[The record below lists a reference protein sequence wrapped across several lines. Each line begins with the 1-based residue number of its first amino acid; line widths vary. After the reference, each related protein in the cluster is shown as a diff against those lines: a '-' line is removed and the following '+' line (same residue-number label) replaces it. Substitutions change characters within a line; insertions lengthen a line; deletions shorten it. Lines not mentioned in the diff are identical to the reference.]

1 MRNAKEGPAKKGKNL
16 SSCVDTFGGEQERS
30 DAASKSSS
38 ILPSRL
44 QRGSLELKAAGNE
57 LSSRHPQQD
66 HIQSSAHPTP
76 GTTAP
81 SAKSR
86 NYFTGWEVQRV
97 YSKFSLTF
105 KLPEEFK
112 VLVQDSSPPKPKAQ
126 PWAML
131 MSPVTAWAQLP
142 KTK

>member
-1 MRNAKEGPAKKGKNL
+1 MRGCRL
-16 SSCVDTFGGEQERS
+16 DS
-30 DAASKSSS
+30 ASKSSS

-57 LSSRHPQQD
+57 LSLRHHSRCEQD
-66 HIQSSAHPTP
+66 HTQCPAQGPAAHPTP

-86 NYFTGWEVQRV
+86 CYFTGCQVERV
-97 YSKFSLTF
+97 YPEFSLT
-105 KLPEEFK
+105 LELLQEFK
-112 VLVQDSSPPKPKAQ
+112 VLVQDSSPPSPKAL

-131 MSPVTAWAQLP
+131 MSCVTAWAHLETLNKKNP
-142 KTK
+142 HNCNRPGGF